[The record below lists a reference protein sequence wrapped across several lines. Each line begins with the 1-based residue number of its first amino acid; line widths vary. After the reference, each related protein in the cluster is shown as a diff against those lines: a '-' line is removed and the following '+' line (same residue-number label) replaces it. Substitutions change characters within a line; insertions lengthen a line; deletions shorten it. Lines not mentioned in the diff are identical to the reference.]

1 MLETVPPNVLGVNF
15 VFETVNVSSL
25 PVGLDRVVVNDV
37 GCPIV
42 TFPKLAETGL
52 NQVVPFAATER
63 FSRPAPCAVGPMSWM
78 PVLASFT
85 TRSAR
90 LTRDDLIR
98 AGDQSW

>member
-1 MLETVPPNVLGVNF
+1 MLDTVLPNVLGVNF
-15 VFETVNVSSL
+15 HSLTVKFCAF
-25 PVGLDRVVVNDV
+25 PVGLKIVTTTDV
-37 GCPIV
+37 GDPV
-42 TFPKLAETGL
+42 GTFPKLAETAL
-52 NQVVPFAATER
+52 NHVVPFAATER
-63 FSRPAPCAVGPMSWM
+63 FSRPAPWAVGPMSWM